1 MNCSRLVELITDYLE
16 GAMPQAERA
25 LADEHLARCEGC
37 TTYLAQFR
45 TTIALTGMLT
55 DEDVSPEARE
65 TLHGVFRD
73 QRSTA

>member
-16 GAMPQAERA
+16 SAMPEGERA
-25 LADEHLARCEGC
+25 LADEHLSRCDGC

-55 DEDVSPEARE
+55 EEDVSPEARE
-65 TLHGVFRD
+65 ALLGVFRD
-73 QRSTA
+73 LGTTA